1 MYFSDPLT
9 IVLSNP
15 GVSRLS
21 EAQIARISPVG
32 IGHANEAEAGV
43 PYYDDIFDEDDEC
56 TTADISDP
64 DGSIVL
70 GLGGMYYE
78 EGMHYTAA
86 SERQKR
92 VDCFRAA
99 EILYRHAAGRGNAI
113 GWLCAW
119 GTCTRTTAARVG
131 TSARITT
138 ISAKFHPNRIRTF
151 WHTSAFVMRPKR
163 GSRRAATSWETCWPR
178 AEAVRLIMR
187 RRSTCSCGRTC
198 VTDIAA
204 GTFYTRYMIEED
216 DTMDEVVKADSSA
229 GKT

>member
-1 MYFSDPLT
+1 MHHGRHQRSGRVDCSGPQRH
-9 IVLSNP
+9 VLR
-15 GVSRLS
+15 G
-21 EAQIARISPVG
+21 
-32 IGHANEAEAGV
+32 GHALYRRIGTAEAGRLFQ
-43 PYYDDIFDEDDEC
+43 PRSF
-56 TTADISDP
+56 TGTRPAAAMRSD
-64 DGSIVL
+64 G
-70 GLGGMYYE
+70 
-78 EGMHYTAA
+78 
-86 SERQKR
+86 
-92 VDCFRAA
+92 
-99 EILYRHAAGRGNAI
+99 
-113 GWLCAW
+113 CAW

-163 GSRRAATSWETCWPR
+163 RSRRAATSWETCWLR

-204 GTFYTRYMIEED
+204 GTSYTKYMIEED

>member
-1 MYFSDPLT
+1 
-9 IVLSNP
+9 
-15 GVSRLS
+15 
-21 EAQIARISPVG
+21 
-32 IGHANEAEAGV
+32 
-43 PYYDDIFDEDDEC
+43 
-56 TTADISDP
+56 
-64 DGSIVL
+64 
-70 GLGGMYYE
+70 
-78 EGMHYTAA
+78 MHHGRHQR
-86 SERQKR
+86 SGR
-92 VDCFRAA
+92 VDCSGPQRHVLRGGHA
-99 EILYRHAAGRGNAI
+99 LYRRRSGSTVSEPPRSFTGTRPAAAMRSDG
-113 GWLCAW
+113 CAW

-138 ISAKFHPNRIRTF
+138 ISAKFRQNRIRTF

-204 GTFYTRYMIEED
+204 GEFYTKYMIEED